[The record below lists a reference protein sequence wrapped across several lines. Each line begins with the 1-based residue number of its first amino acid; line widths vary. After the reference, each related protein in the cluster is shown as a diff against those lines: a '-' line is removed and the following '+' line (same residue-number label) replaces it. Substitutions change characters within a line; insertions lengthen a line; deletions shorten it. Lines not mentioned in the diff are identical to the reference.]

1 MFKQYNIADECVYLV
16 ARGHFRSR
24 DKDGDHITSK
34 PHAARKLRGFTEP
47 VLGTAHRSFT
57 NVAGIGN
64 SACFCELNR
73 YPLKVYPQ
81 TKNELNFLSYHIT
94 ERHAEKRTVYRCHQT
109 LGIHVA

>member
-81 TKNELNFLSYHIT
+81 TKNELNFLRLSKVIILQRDMQKNGRYTDATKH
-94 ERHAEKRTVYRCHQT
+94 
-109 LGIHVA
+109 